1 MDIVFFELSI
11 VIIVATLL
19 GGLLRALKQPLIPA
33 YVIAGLII
41 GPILGYVT
49 DSELIS
55 SLSEVGIAFLLFI
68 VGLEL
73 DFKKIRSVAGV
84 AFAAGLIKSL
94 VLFAGGLSL
103 GRWFGFTGAES
114 FLIGIVLAFS
124 STVVVVKMYAD
135 ARELDTLH
143 GRTIIGILLAED
155 FLAILAL
162 SVLWTGSLSVG
173 NAAFMLAKLAGLM
186 LGAIVFSKFLLGP
199 LYGFAAKSQ
208 EIFFLASISIA
219 FLFALVAS
227 WLGLSIVIGAFI
239 AGVALANLPY
249 TYEIIG
255 KIVPLKDFFATIFF
269 VSLGLVLPLHELP
282 AIALPFAVL
291 FVVVLLL
298 KPLLAMV
305 ISSLQGFTKRPS
317 FLGSISLS
325 QVSEFSLIIV
335 VQAMEVGTGQ
345 QVIGQDVFALT
356 VLLAISTMAAS
367 SYLITYKESI
377 YGWF

>member
-84 AFAAGLIKSL
+84 AFAAGAIKSL

-103 GRWFGFTGAES
+103 GRRFGFTGAER
-114 FLIGIVLAFS
+114 FLIGIVFAFS

-162 SVLWTGSLSVG
+162 SVLWTGSL
-173 NAAFMLAKLAGLM
+173 
-186 LGAIVFSKFLLGP
+186 
-199 LYGFAAKSQ
+199 
-208 EIFFLASISIA
+208 
-219 FLFALVAS
+219 
-227 WLGLSIVIGAFI
+227 
-239 AGVALANLPY
+239 
-249 TYEIIG
+249 
-255 KIVPLKDFFATIFF
+255 
-269 VSLGLVLPLHELP
+269 
-282 AIALPFAVL
+282 
-291 FVVVLLL
+291 
-298 KPLLAMV
+298 
-305 ISSLQGFTKRPS
+305 R
-317 FLGSISLS
+317 
-325 QVSEFSLIIV
+325 SE
-335 VQAMEVGTGQ
+335 E
-345 QVIGQDVFALT
+345 
-356 VLLAISTMAAS
+356 
-367 SYLITYKESI
+367 
-377 YGWF
+377 